1 MAEGSRGHWSRHPAF
16 IALLSFVLSGVIA
29 SLIGYGLALRAE
41 ADRAAEAD
49 RRLRIAAARDFAEL
63 IGERRTRAALVASA
77 LRRGA
82 EFWADTDEL
91 CHRKRAY
98 DEAYL
103 RWNVRIQSAM
113 LQVRELVDA
122 PDYSRI
128 ETVIEERLVVRLLSP
143 ADACL
148 TDGYDAAIAGRGGAA
163 AWDGCEGDR
172 LRRQTRICGVAIT
185 DAIHA
190 LSRATLSEDQA
201 IRRIVDAC
209 P

>member
-49 RRLRIAAARDFAEL
+49 RRLRIAAARGFAEL

-77 LRRGA
+77 LRRR
-82 EFWADTDEL
+82 ADTDEL
-91 CHRKRAY
+91 RHRKRAY

>member
-1 MAEGSRGHWSRHPAF
+1 MAEGSRGHWSRRPTF

-77 LRRGA
+77 LRRR
-82 EFWADTDEL
+82 ADTDEL
-91 CHRKRAY
+91 RHRKRAY